1 MEKMKVST
9 RLALGFG
16 LVLFL
21 LLLIS
26 AGAYHAERTLAASL
40 YEITSLNNV
49 EARLANRMKSTVRD
63 RAIAVRNV
71 ALSTDPAER
80 DRQSARIDKQEQAY
94 ADAYAKLAS
103 VFAREPSIS
112 DRERDLLAKLKDDEA
127 ATKPLWAKAVALG
140 RANDNAGMIRV
151 LTGEARRPSNTWIA
165 RLDELA
171 DIEDAQNDQAAQAA
185 QASSE
190 RMQAAT
196 WTFVAL
202 ALAVGSLAAFFI
214 TRGILR

>member
-26 AGAYHAERTLAASL
+26 AAAYRAERTLAVSL
-40 YEITSLNNV
+40 YKITSVNNV

-63 RAIAVRNV
+63 RSIAVRNV

-80 DRQSARIDKQEQAY
+80 DQQIARIDKQDQAY
-94 ADAYAKLAS
+94 ADAYTKLAAI
-103 VFAREPSIS
+103 FAREPSTT

-127 ATKPLWAKAVALG
+127 VTKPLWAKAVDLG

-151 LTGEARRPSNTWIA
+151 LTGEARRPSRAWIA

-171 DIEDAQNDQAAQAA
+171 DFEDELNEQAAQA
-185 QASSE
+185 
-190 RMQAAT
+190 
-196 WTFVAL
+196 
-202 ALAVGSLAAFFI
+202 
-214 TRGILR
+214 